1 MNALDTMSNNT
12 VHVNVRTVH
21 RNGSRVQKKK
31 VAALSHTLSGPI
43 AEKNASKATD
53 MWLQR

>member
-21 RNGSRVQKKK
+21 RNGSRVQKIK
-31 VAALSHTLSGPI
+31 VAALSHMLSGPI